1 MRIVPEEDDAVLGDA
16 QVDLDGVGPTLV
28 QGRPEEAVPEKLF
41 QFSSR
46 KEARLSSRILFS
58 KKRFKLVP
66 ENQFK

>member
-46 KEARLSSRILFS
+46 KESRL
-58 KKRFKLVP
+58 
-66 ENQFK
+66 